1 MEGDFMPE
9 VSDSIL
15 QSTKLHL
22 GIDPSYDAFDLD
34 VIVSINT
41 VFAVLEQLGVGP
53 VGGFS
58 ISDGTAVWTDYLTSS
73 DPRLEPVKTYMWL
86 KTKSIFDPSTSS
98 TVNEANNN
106 ILQEL
111 EFRLGITAD
120 PWGGMIPN
128 TVRQ

>member
-1 MEGDFMPE
+1 MPE
-9 VSDSIL
+9 VTDSIL

-34 VIVSINT
+34 VITSINAVFT
-41 VFAVLEQLGVGP
+41 VLQQIGVGP
-53 VGGFS
+53 EAGFS
-58 ISDGTAVWTDYLTSS
+58 ISDDTATWSDFIPSG
-73 DPRLEPVKTYMWL
+73 DPRLESVKTYVWL

-111 EFRLGITAD
+111 EFRLSITAD
-120 PWGGMIPN
+120 PWGGMIPD